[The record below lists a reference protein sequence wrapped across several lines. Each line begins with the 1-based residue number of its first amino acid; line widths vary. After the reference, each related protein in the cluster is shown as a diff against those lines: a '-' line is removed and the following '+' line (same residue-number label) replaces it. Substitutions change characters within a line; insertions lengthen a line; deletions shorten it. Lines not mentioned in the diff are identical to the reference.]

1 MNDSILQK
9 SFDSN
14 PRTKKTSKMICM
26 SGWNPD
32 FDIARNITIDS
43 QLNSLID
50 TQRFIKT
57 DYGLLD
63 DNFNNAL
70 ATASIQIGGIQIK
83 NNFSPL

>member
-1 MNDSILQK
+1 
-9 SFDSN
+9 
-14 PRTKKTSKMICM
+14 M
-26 SGWNPD
+26 SGRNPD
-32 FDIARNITIDS
+32 FDIARNTTIDS
-43 QLNSLID
+43 QFNSLID

-63 DNFNNAL
+63 DTFNNAL